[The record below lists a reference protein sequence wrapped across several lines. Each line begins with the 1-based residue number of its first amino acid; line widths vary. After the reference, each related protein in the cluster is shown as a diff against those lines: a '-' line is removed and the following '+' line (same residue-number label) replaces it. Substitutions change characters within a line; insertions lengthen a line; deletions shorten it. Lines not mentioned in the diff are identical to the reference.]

1 MNRINVQRTKQLTN
15 YLEWLVRTC
24 EYRTIGSSVSLCVEM
39 GSITEIKRIEQI
51 VTHDH
56 KKTPTK
62 TVAYDSI
69 SMEQT

>member
-39 GSITEIKRIEQI
+39 GSITEIKRIKQI

-56 KKTPTK
+56 
-62 TVAYDSI
+62 
-69 SMEQT
+69 